1 MIQKNKIKWP
11 SEIFNQDFEYSYR
24 LFLDE
29 TINQSG
35 KVFPKK
41 QDLLN
46 AFSFCPFDKLKV
58 VIIGQDPYHGFGQAN
73 GLAFSVNRGVKIPPS
88 LKNIFKEVQ
97 NSGFDVSSIHG
108 DLKSWADQ
116 GVLLLNSSLSVL
128 EGRPMSHKKLN
139 WQKWTDFIVKY
150 VSDNKESVVFILWGN
165 FAQSKKDLIDCSKHL
180 VLESSHPS
188 PLSARHSFVGC
199 KHFLKANQYLNV
211 NIDWSIY

>member
-1 MIQKNKIKWP
+1 MIQKNKLNWP
-11 SEIFNQDFEYSYR
+11 SEIFNKDFEYSYR

-35 KVFPKK
+35 KVFPDKEN
-41 QDLLN
+41 LLN
-46 AFSFCPFDKLKV
+46 AFGFCSFDNLKV
-58 VIIGQDPYHGFGQAN
+58 VIIGQDPYHGSGQAN

-97 NSGFDVSSIHG
+97 SCGFNVSFKHG
-108 DLKSWADQ
+108 DLKPWADQ
-116 GVLLLNSSLSVL
+116 GVLLLNSGLSVI

-150 VSDNKESVVFILWGN
+150 VSDNKESIVFMLWGN
-165 FAQSKKDLIDCSKHL
+165 FAQSKKGLIDCSKHL
-180 VLESSHPS
+180 VLEASHPS

-199 KHFLKANQYLNV
+199 KHFSKANNFLNE
-211 NIDWSIY
+211 NINWSIY